1 MFGEDMMFRKKKEI
15 LEEDKNKKKYNTLQ
29 NMIYI
34 MRGTV
39 KFQKALL
46 PMMIIYSFTEASIP
60 FIWVYISKL
69 VIEQIELNN
78 GFTGLL
84 KEMSIATII
93 SLIIMSTNRYIQ
105 HQNWWRFIYA
115 RMKFISLRM
124 KKALTMNYEHL
135 ENPKIL
141 DYMEKAGQATG
152 GNQNGVEG
160 MMHSTSQTCVN
171 LVKIIASSA
180 IMFTLSPWI
189 VIVMLFLSFLHFIA
203 VDYTKRKDKLKTWDV
218 LSSKWRKINYM
229 NQVTKNFDYAKDIR
243 LFGMGEWLH
252 QKQIY
257 HHAEVHEKIVES
269 KNRWMKCGILNQII
283 GLMQEGVLYIWLV
296 YAVIYEG
303 ISIADVTLY
312 FGTIRTFSATVSSV
326 LDNIAEIRKISLE
339 INDFRTFVE
348 YPEEKEKSNL
358 KPIPKG
364 KELEFQF
371 NHVSFCYPGQEKYA
385 LKDLNLTLSPGKR
398 LAVVGL
404 NGAGKTTFIKLL
416 CRLYEPTEGTILLNG
431 VNIKEYDRDEYYTL
445 IAPVFQNVECFAFP
459 ISENVSMKSPQET
472 NQLLA
477 KECLELAGMEEK
489 LKSLPSGV
497 QTQLLKVLYD
507 DGIDLSGGEKQKL
520 ALARALYKD
529 APVVVLDEPTAALD
543 ALAEYKL
550 YMDFDKLIGGKTAVY
565 ISHRLSSTRFCH
577 AIAMFKDG
585 SLVEYGTHEELLLK
599 DGEYANMFKVQAQ
612 YYKDTVL
619 EVAVSEE

>member
-1 MFGEDMMFRKKKEI
+1 MFQKKKDK
-15 LEEDKNKKKYNTLQ
+15 LEEDKNKKKYNTFQ
-29 NMIYI
+29 NMFYI
-34 MRGTV
+34 VKGTV
-39 KFQKALL
+39 KWQKVLL

-78 GFTGLL
+78 GITELF
-84 KEMSIATII
+84 KVMSIATLI
-93 SLIIMSTNRYIQ
+93 SLIVMATNRYIQ

-141 DYMEKAGQATG
+141 DYMEKAGRATG

-160 MMHSTSQTCVN
+160 MMHSTSQTCVS
-171 LVKIIASSA
+171 LVKIVASSA

-189 VIVMLFLSFLHFIA
+189 VIVMLFLSFLHFLAI
-203 VDYTKRKDKLKTWDV
+203 DYTKRKDKLKVWDV
-218 LSSKWRKINYM
+218 LSSKWRKINYL

-243 LFGMGEWLH
+243 LFGMEEWLH
-252 QKQIY
+252 KKQIY
-257 HHAEVHEKIVES
+257 HHSEVHEKIVES

-283 GLMQEGVLYIWLV
+283 GLLQEGILYIWLV

-312 FGTIRTFSATVSSV
+312 FGTIRTFSSTVSNV
-326 LDNIAEIRKISLE
+326 LDNIAEIRKLSLE

-348 YPEEKEKSNL
+348 YPEEKENTNF
-358 KPIPKG
+358 KPVPKG

-371 NHVSFCYPGQEKYA
+371 IHVSFRYPGQEKYA
-385 LKDLNLTLSPGKR
+385 LKNLNLTLFPGKR

-431 VNIKEYDRDEYYTL
+431 VNIKEYNRDEYYAL

-472 NQLLA
+472 NQTLS
-477 KECLELAGMEEK
+477 KECLEMAGMEEK
-489 LKSLPSGV
+489 LNTLPNGV

-585 SLVEYGTHEELLLK
+585 SLVEYGTHEELLSNE
-599 DGEYANMFKVQAQ
+599 GEYANMFQIQAQ
-612 YYKDTVL
+612 YYKDTVE
-619 EVAVSEE
+619 EVAISAE